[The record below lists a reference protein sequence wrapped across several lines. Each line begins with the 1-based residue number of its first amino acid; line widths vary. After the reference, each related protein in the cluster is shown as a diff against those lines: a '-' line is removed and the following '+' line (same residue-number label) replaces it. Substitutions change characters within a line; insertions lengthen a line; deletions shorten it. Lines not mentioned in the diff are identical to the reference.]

1 MWQRGN
7 VRAVDYIF
15 SKDKEKK
22 TINRMEQDF
31 FYTIQNTIGSLES

>member
-15 SKDKEKK
+15 SMDKEKK
-22 TINRMEQDF
+22 TINGMEQDF
-31 FYTIQNTIGSLES
+31 FIQYRILLAV